1 MTLYV
6 SKPSEVSGKWSLL
19 KQYLDHWF
27 RKGYRGKFFV
37 VLCCVCVCFNDDG
50 GSEEGLKKK
59 KKQNWLVENP
69 GIFYSTVLET
79 QKRESAWNKM
89 LGKQINKQTCLQSDL
104 VLKKD

>member
-27 RKGYRGKFFV
+27 QKGYRGKIFV

-59 KKQNWLVENP
+59 KPELVGGKSWYLLLN
-69 GIFYSTVLET
+69 STRNSEKRKCLE
-79 QKRESAWNKM
+79 
-89 LGKQINKQTCLQSDL
+89 
-104 VLKKD
+104 